1 MDMMY
6 SFVITMFMYLF
17 FKIDKLHKKNTNLIK
32 SYEKKLEKME
42 YSFEL
47 SLENMNKYIMKT
59 VPKDEYTTHKK
70 FTREIFNLNDR
81 FTMIQRDLET
91 FKKNQIEY
99 NNILEGD
106 INQGILWAT
115 GGGYG
120 HRGYQ
125 TCWAKYKKENN
136 LTKKTEFLK
145 SALDADSDNDLE
157 PEVPDTIDQEIE
169 EKNI

>member
-1 MDMMY
+1 MMY
-6 SFVITMFMYLF
+6 SFMITIFLYF
-17 FKIDKLHKKNTNLIK
+17 IFKIDKLHKKNADLIQ
-32 SYEKKLEKME
+32 SYDKKLEEIE

-59 VPKDEYTTHKK
+59 VPKDEYAKHKD

-106 INQGILWAT
+106 INKGIMWAAAP
-115 GGGYG
+115 YDKDNV
-120 HRGYQ
+120 
-125 TCWAKYKKENN
+125 WSEYKKENN
-136 LTKKTEFLK
+136 MKL
-145 SALDADSDNDLE
+145 
-157 PEVPDTIDQEIE
+157 
-169 EKNI
+169 

>member
-6 SFVITMFMYLF
+6 SFMVTMFMYLIF
-17 FKIDKLHKKNTNLIK
+17 RIDKLHKKNANLIR
-32 SYEKKLEKME
+32 SYDKKLEEME

-59 VPKDEYTTHKK
+59 VPKDEYAKHKD

-106 INQGILWAT
+106 INQGIVWAAGART
-115 GGGYG
+115 VEG
-120 HRGYQ
+120 RNAQ
-125 TCWAKYKKENN
+125 TCWAEYKKENN
-136 LTKKTEFLK
+136 MKL
-145 SALDADSDNDLE
+145 
-157 PEVPDTIDQEIE
+157 
-169 EKNI
+169 

>member
-59 VPKDEYTTHKK
+59 VPKDEYATHKK

-81 FTMIQRDLET
+81 FTMLQRDLET

-106 INQGILWAT
+106 INQGILWARNEQT
-115 GGGYG
+115 YSVT
-120 HRGYQ
+120 RGELSAGQ
-125 TCWAKYKKENN
+125 TPAHYCAARVAAGWADYKKENN
-136 LTKKTEFLK
+136 MKL
-145 SALDADSDNDLE
+145 
-157 PEVPDTIDQEIE
+157 
-169 EKNI
+169 

>member
-1 MDMMY
+1 
-6 SFVITMFMYLF
+6 
-17 FKIDKLHKKNTNLIK
+17 
-32 SYEKKLEKME
+32 ME

-59 VPKDEYTTHKK
+59 VPKDEYAKHND

-106 INQGILWAT
+106 INKGFLWA
-115 GGGYG
+115 G
-120 HRGYQ
+120 RGVFSA
-125 TCWAKYKKENN
+125 TTEDAWSEYKKENN
-136 LTKKTEFLK
+136 MKL
-145 SALDADSDNDLE
+145 
-157 PEVPDTIDQEIE
+157 
-169 EKNI
+169 